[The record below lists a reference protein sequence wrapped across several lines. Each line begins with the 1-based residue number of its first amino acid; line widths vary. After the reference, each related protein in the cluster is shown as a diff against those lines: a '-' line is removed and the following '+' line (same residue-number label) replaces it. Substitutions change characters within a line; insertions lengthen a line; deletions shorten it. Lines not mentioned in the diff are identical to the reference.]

1 MPLKGL
7 KIILAKIG
15 LDGHDRGVMMVS
27 QWLRDAGF
35 EVIYLGGHQ
44 TPEKV
49 VNAIIQED
57 AKILG
62 LSFSG
67 GDHLFHTKKMLEKM
81 KEKGLDNIP
90 LLVGGVFPNQD
101 ISTLRQM
108 GASEV
113 FVAGS
118 SLHNVVKYLEEL
130 SNKSLDVDAPKE

>member
-1 MPLKGL
+1 MPVKGL
-7 KIILAKIG
+7 KIILAKLG
-15 LDGHDRGVMMVS
+15 PDGHDRGVMMVS

-44 TPEKV
+44 TIDKV

-67 GDHLFHTKKMLEKM
+67 GDHLFHTKRMIEKM
-81 KEKGLDNIP
+81 KEKGLDNMPI
-90 LLVGGVFPNQD
+90 LVGGVFPNQD
-101 ISTLRQM
+101 IRKLKEM

-118 SLHNVVKYLEEL
+118 SLHHVVKYLEEL
-130 SNKSLDVDAPKE
+130 CEKLPESEVPQG

>member
-1 MPLKGL
+1 MPVREL
-7 KIILAKIG
+7 KIVLAKLG
-15 LDGHDRGVMMVS
+15 PDGHDRGVMMVS

-44 TPEKV
+44 TPERV
-49 VNAIIQED
+49 ANAIIQED
-57 AKILG
+57 AKVLG

-67 GDHLFHTKKMLEKM
+67 GDHLFHTKKIIEKM

-101 ISTLRQM
+101 IPALKKL
-108 GASEV
+108 GADQV

-118 SLHNVVKYLEEL
+118 SLKEVVSYLEKL
-130 SNKSLDVDAPKE
+130 NLKSSPLQLPHN